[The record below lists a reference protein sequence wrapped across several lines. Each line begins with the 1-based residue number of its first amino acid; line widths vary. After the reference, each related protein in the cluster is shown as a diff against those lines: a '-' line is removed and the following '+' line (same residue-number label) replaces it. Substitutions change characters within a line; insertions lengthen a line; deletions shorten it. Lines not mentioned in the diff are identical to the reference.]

1 MKIIVKHNQTEI
13 SIDEQSDDS
22 TIRYNID
29 TIIQLIEKMSN
40 EIQKI
45 EDNYNKTYGE

>member
-1 MKIIVKHNQTEI
+1 MKIIVRHNETEI

-40 EIQKI
+40 EIQNI
-45 EDNYNKTYGE
+45 EKSYNQTNE